1 MAFNF
6 DKFES
11 EFKQKRLFQ
20 SVAQLFGALRDPA
33 DQNARLLGVEPGDP
47 LTQFMEQLRIGTEE
61 PVAEF
66 DFELGEPVTIE
77 TAGRLCRDRRVNGA
91 PAPVNLPAML
101 VTAGQ
106 RLFFNT
112 ALQQPE
118 TYVEISRPEASDLP
132 SEIAVCHFL
141 DGAKTVID
149 WALSLPKLKLL
160 AQERVYTAR
169 MAQQALH
176 RLVSRFTPEHSHLV
190 SDMTANEMANY
201 LLRTETN
208 RDKTAY
214 RRKELLELVRRP
226 DMELRAPL
234 TTARRLIDIVYPANR
249 AGTEMQRSTYWRMA
263 IISFLPDEIAV
274 PISERLKVANERC
287 QPITDDELE
296 AMAYQAE
303 EVYRKKP
310 PFPLKFGRDIGSIP
324 VSAMIQFNSID
335 QELENRTTPNYGLP
349 VVTGFGRQYQAYQP
363 LPAMLDNNQALIQRE
378 AARQAQRAQQEAA
391 ALQEAIRVQ
400 QLLQEQ
406 QQQQNVNPEAEFLNQ
421 QLAALHRQEQEAAAA
436 LIPRVHETP
445 RQQIPEPVPQTPARP
460 PQNVQNPPILSPIQ
474 TLIRERAKRNLGG
487 TEETARP
494 ETAAAAELPLEQR
507 PLPRNLDDIV
517 PYGDIDE
524 KSLAINDRVF
534 NRNGVPYVQ
543 KGGLTWRVILS
554 EPEVERPAS
563 EIGTRSKT
571 KTRKQKEEE
580 ERSQTDQEAE
590 LWSMNLQPSQ
600 NDRMSQLENQIE
612 CLAMS
617 VKESMAAVKSLAKKG
632 AAMDST
638 QPRAKTP
645 SSDTYRPRGDS
656 SKRNE
661 AYRPRTESYKRG
673 EVRDNRYTS
682 KERNESSQTRNLS
695 RDYARQDTSGKGYY
709 ASRQESRNRSYSA
722 SRQQQDRGRSFS
734 SSRQER
740 REQSRSP
747 GRQNRNSALV
757 PDRRSR
763 RDDHSAQR
771 NRERSYNTRQT
782 YPKMRKGEN
791 CSIDYDPLKTKS
803 CSKCTRGGHHEFE
816 CYKYERYNPKK
827 CTVCDKLNHF
837 AGDCKE
843 LERFPPKGKE
853 LNSIELGKNWEG

>member
-118 TYVEISRPEASDLP
+118 TYVEIARPEASDLP

-149 WALSLPKLKLL
+149 WALSLPKFKAL

-214 RRKELLELVRRP
+214 RRKELHELVRKP

-249 AGTEMQRSTYWRMA
+249 AGTEIQRSTAWRTA
-263 IISFLPDEIAV
+263 IISFLPDEIAI
-274 PISERLKVANERC
+274 PMSERLKVANEIC
-287 QPITDDELE
+287 QPITDAELE

-303 EVYRKKP
+303 EVYRKPP
-310 PFPLKFGRDIGSIP
+310 PFTLKFGRNIGSIP

-335 QELENRTTPNYGLP
+335 NEI
-349 VVTGFGRQYQAYQP
+349 
-363 LPAMLDNNQALIQRE
+363 NQAVT
-378 AARQAQRAQQEAA
+378 QQEAA
-391 ALQEAIRVQ
+391 YMQ
-400 QLLQEQ
+400 QAVLLQ
-406 QQQQNVNPEAEFLNQ
+406 QQQQQAIQ
-421 QLAALHRQEQEAAAA
+421 QAAQTAPNRQ
-436 LIPRVHETP
+436 
-445 RQQIPEPVPQTPARP
+445 
-460 PQNVQNPPILSPIQ
+460 N
-474 TLIRERAKRNLGG
+474 
-487 TEETARP
+487 
-494 ETAAAAELPLEQR
+494 
-507 PLPRNLDDIV
+507 
-517 PYGDIDE
+517 
-524 KSLAINDRVF
+524 
-534 NRNGVPYVQ
+534 
-543 KGGLTWRVILS
+543 
-554 EPEVERPAS
+554 
-563 EIGTRSKT
+563 
-571 KTRKQKEEE
+571 
-580 ERSQTDQEAE
+580 EAE
-590 LWSMNLQPSQ
+590 LWSMNLQPAQ
-600 NDRMSQLENQIE
+600 DDRISQLQNQIE
-612 CLAMS
+612 CLALT
-617 VKESMAAVKSLAKKG
+617 VQESMAAVKILAEKG
-632 AAMDST
+632 ADLDSP
-638 QPRAKTP
+638 QLRAKIP
-645 SSDTYRPRGDS
+645 SS
-656 SKRNE
+656 E
-661 AYRPRTESYKRG
+661 AYMP
-673 EVRDNRYTS
+673 
-682 KERNESSQTRNLS
+682 RNESYQTRNLS
-695 RDYARQDTSGKGYY
+695 RDYTRQDSSGKSYY
-709 ASRQESRNRSYSA
+709 ASRQESSNRNYSA
-722 SRQQQDRGRSFS
+722 GRQQQDRGRPYS
-734 SSRQER
+734 SNRQGR
-740 REQSRSP
+740 REQSKSP
-747 GRQNRNSALV
+747 GRQDGNTALA

-763 RDDHSAQR
+763 RDEHSAQR
-771 NRERSYNTRQT
+771 DRERSYKARQA
-782 YPKMRKGEN
+782 YPNMKKGEN
-791 CSIDYDPLKTKS
+791 CSMDYDPLRSKS
-803 CSKCTRGGHHEFE
+803 CSKCTKGGHHEFE
-816 CYKYERYNPKK
+816 CFKYEKYSPRK
-827 CTVCDKLNHF
+827 CTVCNKLNHY

-843 LERFPPKGKE
+843 LERLPPRGQE
-853 LNSIELGKNWEG
+853 LNSMELEKNW